1 MSEDGKIQL
10 SRSELKEFDGK
21 ENRPAYIAYKGRVY
35 DVSSSRLW
43 MQGIHMGSHTAGI
56 DLTAS
61 LENAPHGEDVF
72 SRYPVVGVLT
82 PDEQQRE
89 TPLRTLKRLAPHP
102 MIVHFPIAY
111 SLIVPML
118 SFLYLLTGDASFESA
133 SYYVMAVGFL
143 VAPVCTL
150 SGFMSWKITYRGKWS
165 EDFRRKILFST
176 LLVLVITVCFL
187 WRFADPSILV
197 SRTGLSY
204 VYIALQTSFIP
215 IVSILGHTGGKIV
228 YP

>member
-1 MSEDGKIQL
+1 MSEEGKIQL
-10 SRSELKEFDGK
+10 SRSKLKGFDGK
-21 ENRPAYIAYKGRVY
+21 EGRPAYIAYDGMVY
-35 DVSSSRLW
+35 DVSASRMW
-43 MQGIHMGSHTAGI
+43 REGIHMGSHTAGM

-72 SRYPVVGVLT
+72 SRYPHVGVLVAEDQ
-82 PDEQQRE
+82 PRE
-89 TPLRTLKRLAPHP
+89 TPLQTLKRLAPHP

-111 SLIVPML
+111 SLLVPML
-118 SFLYLLTGDASFESA
+118 SFLYLITGDVSFESA

-150 SGFMSWKITYRGKWS
+150 SGFMSWKITYLGKKS
-165 EDFRRKILFST
+165 GNFRTKILFST
-176 LLVLVITVCFL
+176 LLVAVITICFL
-187 WRFADPSILV
+187 WRFVDPSVLT

-204 VYIALQTSFIP
+204 VYIALQASFIP